1 MVAISCWIESEV
13 CVKRMFLI
21 GRAEEEICIKKILR
35 NYIRRIKNV
44 EIQEIAYWEE
54 INGENKQ
61 SI

>member
-1 MVAISCWIESEV
+1 M
-13 CVKRMFLI
+13 
-21 GRAEEEICIKKILR
+21 R

-44 EIQEIAYWEE
+44 EIQEIAYLDE